1 MFVGLHSVAE
11 IDVIHLI
18 NYLFEE
24 YLDMEMHRQHDA

>member
-11 IDVIHLI
+11 IDIIHLT

-24 YLDMEMHRQHDA
+24 YLDLEMPRQHDA